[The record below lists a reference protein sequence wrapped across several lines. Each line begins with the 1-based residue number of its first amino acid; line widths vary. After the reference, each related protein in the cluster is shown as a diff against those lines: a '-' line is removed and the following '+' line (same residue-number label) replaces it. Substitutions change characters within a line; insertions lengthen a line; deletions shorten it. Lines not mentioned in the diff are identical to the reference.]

1 MAEKISNLLSGER
14 LRPLWRRHV
23 VQPVLSPTAAP
34 PTGTVAGNVTAEL
47 VESVK
52 LQAAR
57 IPREAPAQVLRE
69 LESALMAHLGSE
81 RLLLGHLLHPLSATI
96 MSMRG
101 AGGGAAEAQHPLA
114 RAAQD
119 SVPRLIDR
127 LDDALTAL
135 LAMQSRARSL
145 LERLW

>member
-1 MAEKISNLLSGER
+1 
-14 LRPLWRRHV
+14 
-23 VQPVLSPTAAP
+23 VQPVLSPSAAP

-52 LQAAR
+52 LRAAR

-81 RLLLGHLLHPLSATI
+81 RLLLGHLLQPLNATI

-101 AGGGAAEAQHPLA
+101 AGGGAAQAQHPLA

-135 LAMQSRARSL
+135 LAMQSRAQSL